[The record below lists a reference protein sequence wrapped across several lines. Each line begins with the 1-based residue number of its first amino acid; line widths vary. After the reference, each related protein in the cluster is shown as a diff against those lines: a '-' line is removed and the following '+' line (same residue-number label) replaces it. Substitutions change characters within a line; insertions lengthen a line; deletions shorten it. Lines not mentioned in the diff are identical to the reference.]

1 MEKLIIEY
9 LELFFAAYLIKFLF
23 MRFIS
28 EIPYL
33 KKYYYI
39 REILPGVRN
48 WDNRLKMI
56 YYSEIFSISQSLFLA
71 LLTMLSYYFLSI
83 NEHIEIIIAFLLYL
97 FISIFEKFKFVILM
111 CDYPISL
118 FVMNTIISII
128 ILAIQFFVMGAIII

>member
-23 MRFIS
+23 LRFIS

>member
-23 MRFIS
+23 LRFIS

-56 YYSEIFSISQSLFLA
+56 YYSEIFSISQSLLLA
-71 LLTMLSYYFLSI
+71 LLTMLSYYFLPV
-83 NEHIEIIIAFLLYL
+83 NEYIKILIVFLIYL
-97 FISIFEKFKFVILM
+97 FISTFEKFKFVILM

-118 FVMNTIISII
+118 FTMNTVINII

>member
-1 MEKLIIEY
+1 MEKLILEY

-23 MRFIS
+23 LRFIS

-71 LLTMLSYYFLSI
+71 LLLMFFYYFLSI
-83 NEHIEIIIAFLLYL
+83 NEYIEIIIVFLIYS
-97 FISIFEKFKFVILM
+97 FISVFEKFKFVILM

-118 FVMNTIISII
+118 FLMNTIISII
-128 ILAIQFFVMGAIII
+128 ILAIQCFVMGAIII

>member
-23 MRFIS
+23 LRFIS

-56 YYSEIFSISQSLFLA
+56 YYSEIFSISQSLLLA
-71 LLTMLSYYFLSI
+71 LLTMLSYYFLPV
-83 NEHIEIIIAFLLYL
+83 NEYIKILIVFLIYL
-97 FISIFEKFKFVILM
+97 FISTFEKFKFVILM

-118 FVMNTIISII
+118 FTMNTIINII

>member
-23 MRFIS
+23 LRFIS

-56 YYSEIFSISQSLFLA
+56 YYSEIFSISQSLLLA

-83 NEHIEIIIAFLLYL
+83 NEYIKILIVFLIYL
-97 FISIFEKFKFVILM
+97 FISTFEKFKFVILM

-118 FVMNTIISII
+118 FTMNTVINII

>member
-1 MEKLIIEY
+1 MEELIIEY

-71 LLTMLSYYFLSI
+71 LLAMLFHYFLSL
-83 NEHIEIIIAFLLYL
+83 NEYIEIIIVFLVYL